1 MGNNINYDYIQA
13 IAKQESALSAN
24 VNGRKHLSCVALGG
38 RVPINLNGGS
48 GNSNLTAT
56 ESQKLCNAA
65 GRGGNIGGIRP
76 MLVNWRLDSSTIIAA
91 DNSMRIGASM
101 LNPLTGAAIPYTFRG
116 ELFPLVGKNALMI
129 ADQGFDM
136 DVTAGEQFLI
146 RCGAQVSTS
155 GYTMV
160 GGNNPASV
168 TYDLSRSHTDVI
180 APANEAA
187 DSGGRFHSNGS
198 MGVGYTPT
206 NGVNA
211 SFPYTPACILGF
223 SEKPQP
229 SVFVIGDSNAYG
241 TGDAG
246 NGDGQGAV
254 GYIERGLRTTAKGV
268 TAGTLWVRSGG
279 ALNLYNS
286 TTTAQ
291 LFGAAQY
298 HTHFLQQLS
307 GNSVSGGLTLAQ
319 MQQRTIIGWKA
330 AKLRGLKVIQ
340 LESLPRTTSDNS
352 AVISGWEVGGLRDQF
367 NTWCKSVVGKRIDAN
382 GNIDNNSEI
391 YLDEYWEINDLV
403 QNPVNNLWIASSLTS
418 DGIHLSATG
427 HALVATRIA
436 ALANNLTV

>member
-1 MGNNINYDYIQA
+1 MAGKVNYRQAVGNSKN
-13 IAKQESALSAN
+13 
-24 VNGRKHLSCVALGG
+24 LSCVALGG
-38 RVPINLNGGS
+38 RVPININGGS

-76 MLVNWRLDSSTIIAA
+76 MLVNWRLDSSTIIKGE
-91 DNSMRIGASM
+91 NSMRVGASM
-101 LNPLTGAAIPYTFRG
+101 LNPLTGSAIEYTFRG
-116 ELFPLVGKNALMI
+116 ELFPLVGKNAVVI

-136 DVTAGEQFLI
+136 DVSAGEQFLI

-160 GGNNPASV
+160 GGNNTASV
-168 TYDLSRSHTDVI
+168 TYDLSRSHTDSI
-180 APANEAA
+180 APADEAA
-187 DSGGRFHSNGS
+187 DSGGRFHDNGS

-223 SEKPQP
+223 SEKAQP

-279 ALNLYNS
+279 TLNLYNS
-286 TTTAQ
+286 TTTGQ
-291 LFGAAQY
+291 LFRAAQY

-319 MQQRTIIGWKA
+319 MKQRTIIGWKA

-340 LESLPRTTSDNS
+340 LESLPRTNS
-352 AVISGWEVGGLRDQF
+352 GNTAVVSGWEVGGLRDQY
-367 NTWCKSVVGKRIDAN
+367 NAWAKSVVGQKIDAN
-382 GNIDNNSEI
+382 GNTDSSSEI

-403 QNPVNNLWIASSLTS
+403 QDPATNLWLSASYTS

-427 HALVATRIA
+427 HALAAARIA
-436 ALANNLTV
+436 SLANNLEV